1 MSFLIARINMYMTL
15 LTHRFSIFDLQS
27 NEIYNIY
34 NTFVSRYFLL
44 IHKIDINDTFILISL
59 KNQKKN
65 FWSYTYKF
73 IFHKSLLVFLNYL
86 ELLEFIN

>member
-1 MSFLIARINMYMTL
+1 MSLLIARINMYMTL

-44 IHKIDINDTFILISL
+44 IHKIDINDTYILISL
-59 KNQKKN
+59 KNQNKIFGLILIN
-65 FWSYTYKF
+65 LFF
-73 IFHKSLLVFLNYL
+73 ISPYL
-86 ELLEFIN
+86 YF

>member
-1 MSFLIARINMYMTL
+1 MFSLSIIYYNKVH

-59 KNQKKN
+59 KNQNKIFGLILTN
-65 FWSYTYKF
+65 LFF
-73 IFHKSLLVFLNYL
+73 ISPYL
-86 ELLEFIN
+86 YF